1 VTDRRLDVVA
11 HDDAADRHGG
21 GLPGA
26 DLHGADSHVADSQV
40 ADLNSVDRR
49 IEEAALE
56 ILRNR
61 GPVAVSIE
69 AVALASG
76 VAKTTIYRR
85 HRNREALLRA
95 VIDSV
100 AERIEVPASLSAYDT
115 FRWFLVHAGESI
127 EHIVGRGAV
136 AAIMLNDDP
145 EFAALL
151 HERIRANTK
160 PLRDNLR
167 ARSVAGELRHDL
179 DIELVMSL
187 LLGTFIA
194 ESIRGSTSA
203 DGWADSVLGF
213 LWPSLAP

>member
-1 VTDRRLDVVA
+1 MTDSPLTELDQSQPHA
-11 HDDAADRHGG
+11 DDPHLDTT
-21 GLPGA
+21 
-26 DLHGADSHVADSQV
+26 
-40 ADLNSVDRR
+40 VDVR
-49 IEEAALE
+49 ITNAALE
-56 ILRNR
+56 LLRNG
-61 GPVAVSIE
+61 GPLAVSIE
-69 AVALASG
+69 AVATTSG

-95 VIDSV
+95 VVDAASI
-100 AERIEVPASLSAYDT
+100 RIAVPTSLSAYDT
-115 FRWFLVHAGESI
+115 FRWFLVHAREMI

-136 AAIMLNDDP
+136 AAIMLNEDP

-167 ARSVAGELRHDL
+167 ERSASGELRADL

-194 ESIRGSTSA
+194 ESIRGSSSD
-203 DGWADSVLGF
+203 DGWADSVLEF
-213 LWPSLAP
+213 LWPALAPEQSSDGL

>member
-1 VTDRRLDVVA
+1 MTDHSVHLAESESESMLELD
-11 HDDAADRHGG
+11 
-21 GLPGA
+21 
-26 DLHGADSHVADSQV
+26 
-40 ADLNSVDRR
+40 SVDRR
-49 IEEAALE
+49 IQTAALDL
-56 ILRNR
+56 LRSR

-85 HRNREALLRA
+85 HRNREALLRS

-100 AERIEVPASLSAYDT
+100 AEQVAVPTSLSAYQI
-115 FRWFLVHAGESI
+115 FRWYLLNAQAIIDTV
-127 EHIVGRGAV
+127 VGRGAV
-136 AAIMLNDDP
+136 AAILLNEDT

-167 ARSVAGELRHDL
+167 ERSATGELRRDL

-187 LLGTFIA
+187 LLGTFVA

-203 DGWADSVLGF
+203 DGWADSVLEF
-213 LWPSLAP
+213 LWPALAP

>member
-1 VTDRRLDVVA
+1 MTDSNLALVEM
-11 HDDAADRHGG
+11 HDD
-21 GLPGA
+21 
-26 DLHGADSHVADSQV
+26 
-40 ADLNSVDRR
+40 SVDER
-49 IEEAALE
+49 ITSAALE
-56 ILRNR
+56 LLRGR

-69 AVALASG
+69 AVAAASG

-85 HRNREALLRA
+85 YRNREALLRA
-95 VIDSV
+95 VVDAAAI
-100 AERIEVPASLSAYDT
+100 RIQVPGDLSAYDT
-115 FRWFLVHAGESI
+115 FHWFLVNARETI

-136 AAIMLNDDP
+136 AAIMLNEDP

-160 PLRDNLR
+160 PLRDDLR
-167 ARSVAGELRHDL
+167 RRSEAGELRKGL

-194 ESIRGSTSA
+194 ESIRGSSSA

-213 LWPSLAP
+213 LWPALAP

>member
-1 VTDRRLDVVA
+1 MTDRSLAALDST
-11 HDDAADRHGG
+11 DE
-21 GLPGA
+21 
-26 DLHGADSHVADSQV
+26 
-40 ADLNSVDRR
+40 R
-49 IEEAALE
+49 ITNAALE
-56 ILRNR
+56 LLRDR

-69 AVALASG
+69 AVASTSG

-85 HRNREALLRA
+85 YENRQALLRA
-95 VIDSV
+95 VIDAAAV
-100 AERIEVPASLSAYDT
+100 RIQVPSELSAYDT
-115 FRWFLVHAGESI
+115 FRWFLFHARETI

-136 AAIMLNDDP
+136 AAIMLNEDP

-160 PLRDNLR
+160 PLRDDLR
-167 ARSVAGELRHDL
+167 RRSECGELRANL

-203 DGWADSVLGF
+203 DGWADSVLEF
-213 LWPSLAP
+213 LWPALAP

>member
-1 VTDRRLDVVA
+1 MTDRRLDLVA
-11 HDDAADRHGG
+11 HDDAADSHGG
-21 GLPGA
+21 
-26 DLHGADSHVADSQV
+26 DLHGAESHV

-100 AERIEVPASLSAYDT
+100 AERIEVPASLSAYET
-115 FRWFLVHAGESI
+115 FRWFLVHARESI

-167 ARSVAGELRHDL
+167 ARSIAGELRHDL

-194 ESIRGSTSA
+194 ESIRGSTTA